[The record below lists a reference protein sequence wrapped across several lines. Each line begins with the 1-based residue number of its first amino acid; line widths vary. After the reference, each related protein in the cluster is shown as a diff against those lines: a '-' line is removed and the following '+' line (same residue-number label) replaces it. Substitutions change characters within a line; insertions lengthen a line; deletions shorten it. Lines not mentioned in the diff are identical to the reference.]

1 MGYVSPFHSPRSV
14 RTSQQPNAPQALPPI
29 PVTMAIDSLPS
40 TFAAEQSPVLV
51 AAERLPVLVA
61 AERLPVLVALSSFQL
76 ILSRINF
83 TPACIMPLN
92 PISHCMRILLLAV
105 LS

>member
-1 MGYVSPFHSPRSV
+1 M
-14 RTSQQPNAPQALPPI
+14 
-29 PVTMAIDSLPS
+29 
-40 TFAAEQSPVLV
+40 LV
-51 AAERLPVLVA
+51 AAEKLPVLVA
-61 AERLPVLVALSSFQL
+61 ADWSPVLVALSSFQL

-92 PISHCMRILLLAV
+92 PISHCILILLLAI